1 MGYPM
6 PKPNL
11 WKKLTKIVIF
21 VLILALIIF
30 YFIATRYG
38 FQTKV
43 QKTIPALELS
53 VATKENPTKTKITI
67 DGTYTHYI
75 FPNYGRGF
83 LAFSRKDHL
92 DSFDGSI
99 SISSHKETQGKNY
112 SLPLTFLEGSA
123 TLSYIEKGK
132 DNYLDLGET
141 FGSIHATKNLEQ
153 MIILIM
159 EKKGSQSSWDVDHS
173 FLVAPA
179 TTKEDVIEV
188 FNQYLKEYPDSSY
201 APLIIYLKS
210 YLLERLE
217 RPWTNE

>member
-159 EKKGSQSSWDVDHS
+159 EKKGSQS
-173 FLVAPA
+173 LVAPA